1 MTKEERETERRRQQ
15 AFERLGTTRPV
26 CATCGESDPHC
37 LEEHHIAGRRCDGAV
52 ALICRNCHRKLSD
65 AHKDHPKSSQDP
77 PSLLERAGRFL
88 LGLAD
93 MLVLVVE
100 KLREFGSMLIAEAR
114 QSATATDGRCHE

>member
-1 MTKEERETERRRQQ
+1 MTKEEREKERRRQQ

-37 LEEHHIAGRRCDGAV
+37 LEDHHIAGRHYGGTV

-65 AHKDHPKSSQDP
+65 AQKDHPKPSQDP
-77 PSLLERAGRFL
+77 PSLMEHVGHFL

-93 MLVLVVE
+93 LLLLLVG
-100 KLREFGSMLIAEAR
+100 KLKEFGARLITEAR
-114 QSATATDGRCHE
+114 QPATAPGSSSYE